1 MWMSRLTQAS
11 LTISTS
17 LAEDREM
24 RLTDPRLIAFAA
36 ACDIMTLA
44 VVVAILIKVI

>member
-1 MWMSRLTQAS
+1 MWMSRLMQAS
-11 LTISTS
+11 LTILTS
-17 LAEDREM
+17 LVEDREM